1 MCVWSFCRKNIE
13 INVIDDEEY
22 EKNETFYVVLGEPK
36 VVKKEEDK
44 DSGAG
49 TDEVYDAEKERLEE
63 LGKPRLGTGNN
74 NLLKQIIILLKNV
87 NRLNTFDNKKLQ

>member
-1 MCVWSFCRKNIE
+1 MYTKYFSVTSSWFPLFLLFRKNIE

-36 VVKKEEDK
+36 VIKKDEDQ

-49 TDEVYDAEKERLEE
+49 TDEAYDAEKERLEE
-63 LGKPRLGTGNN
+63 LGKPRLGTN
-74 NLLKQIIILLKNV
+74 I
-87 NRLNTFDNKKLQ
+87 DD